1 MMSSPREQRLFRE
14 LEEKWNRVERAFR
27 NKPAENLA
35 RHVSPIC
42 SWLTIHPV
50 DRATGLHVM
59 FACCVEASQRTVI
72 ALLETCQITATTRG

>member
-1 MMSSPREQRLFRE
+1 MTPSPRQQRFFGAREEAEPHRSSPLSKQTG
-14 LEEKWNRVERAFR
+14 K
-27 NKPAENLA
+27 NLS
-35 RHVSPIC
+35 RHTRRDC
-42 SWLTIHPV
+42 GDLTIHPV